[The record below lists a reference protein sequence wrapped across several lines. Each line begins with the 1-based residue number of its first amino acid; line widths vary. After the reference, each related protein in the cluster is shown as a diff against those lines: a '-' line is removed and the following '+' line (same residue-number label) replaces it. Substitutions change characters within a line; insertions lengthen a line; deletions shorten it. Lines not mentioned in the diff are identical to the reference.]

1 VAKEAKFMIEGPST
15 KPPADVPGGSES
27 AKPSVARQIAA
38 RPQIVLIGVLVG
50 LVFVTAAVE
59 PNYLSLPGLRNSVL
73 FAVPIGVL
81 AAGQTILMLTGGID
95 LSIGMIATA
104 SAYVAANQSPNG
116 AVVAIAVGLLVGLAA
131 GTANGIGVGVFLVN
145 PLIMTLAMTGIL
157 LGLFSG
163 WATTIFAGSTRMHDF
178 IITLGRGTFF
188 GGNVPWGAV
197 IWAGVAIFVI
207 LLLRRS
213 GFGRNL
219 YAIGDNAAAA
229 RLSGVRAWQ
238 VLVAVYALSGLLGAL
253 AGLLMGGRIGAVD
266 LQLAGFLV
274 LPSVAAAVIGGTSIF
289 GGVGTY
295 TGTILGALILG
306 VLQSLLTFI
315 GAGQGVQQLLYGT
328 IVVGLSWMYTRLAAS
343 R

>member
-1 VAKEAKFMIEGPST
+1 MIKSPST
-15 KPPADVPGGSES
+15 IPPNESSDASES
-27 AKPSVARQIAA
+27 TKLSIGRQIAA
-38 RPQIVLIGVLVG
+38 RPQIALIAVLVG
-50 LVFVTAAVE
+50 LIFVTAVVE
-59 PNYLSLPGLRNSVL
+59 PNYLSLAGLRNSLL

-104 SAYVAANQSPNG
+104 AAYVAANQSPNG
-116 AVVAIAVGLLVGLAA
+116 AAIAIAVGLLVGLAA
-131 GTANGIGVGVFLVN
+131 GTANGVGVGVFRVN
-145 PLIMTLAMTGIL
+145 PLIMTLAMSGIL
-157 LGLFSG
+157 LGLFTG

-178 IITLGRGTFF
+178 IITLGRGTLL

-197 IWAGVAIFVI
+197 IWAVVSVLVI
-207 LLLRRS
+207 LMLRRS
-213 GFGRNL
+213 GFGRDL
-219 YAIGDNAAAA
+219 YAIGDNPVAA

-238 VLVAVYALSGLLGAL
+238 ILVAVYALSGLLGAI
-253 AGLLMGGRIGAVD
+253 AGLLIGGRIGAVD

-315 GAGQGVQQLLYGT
+315 GAGQGVQQVLYGT

-343 R
+343 Q